1 MEQILTRQEARRE
14 DTWALEDLYENE
26 AACRKAAEEVA
37 KKVDSFRQRTVRSVK
52 GVQFHEPAL

>member
-37 KKVDSFRQRTVRSVK
+37 KKVDSFRQYRQSI
-52 GVQFHEPAL
+52 GQ